1 MGHKVKMLIEVDCED
16 CPFLL
21 DDPASVEW
29 FSQEVLMNQTEDGAL
44 YLHSNEVGDTV
55 GRVRV
60 LVVHDWPPRSDTP
73 HEWTDRRCQ
82 EIFDLETLLREV
94 GKINNASNVIERIQ
108 ACIELAEKLSRSSFS
123 DNETSF
129 LGFLNGLAIAD
140 RIAQQS
146 ANAEKE

>member
-1 MGHKVKMLIEVDCED
+1 MVPKRNKGGPHGAQRPVA
-16 CPFLL
+16 L

-73 HEWTDRRCQ
+73 TVLVTGQ
-82 EIFDLETLLREV
+82 GGAT
-94 GKINNASNVIERIQ
+94 
-108 ACIELAEKLSRSSFS
+108 
-123 DNETSF
+123 
-129 LGFLNGLAIAD
+129 
-140 RIAQQS
+140 
-146 ANAEKE
+146 